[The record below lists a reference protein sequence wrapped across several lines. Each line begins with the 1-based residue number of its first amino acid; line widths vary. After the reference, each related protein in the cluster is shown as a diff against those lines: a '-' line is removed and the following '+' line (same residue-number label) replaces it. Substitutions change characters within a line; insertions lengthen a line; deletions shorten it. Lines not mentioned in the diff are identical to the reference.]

1 LDQEII
7 HRLLKQEI
15 MKESVTYQEILR
27 EGMAEG
33 KAEGKAEGM
42 AEGELL
48 GKLKSVPGFL
58 ALGLSV
64 EQIAGALG
72 LDIELVRGVV
82 VEHGEVQVVNRI
94 ALNMLRSG
102 MAINLIAQ
110 VTELSPEQIQK
121 LS

>member
-1 LDQEII
+1 
-7 HRLLKQEI
+7 

-27 EGMAEG
+27 EGMAKG
-33 KAEGKAEGM
+33 KAEGKV
-42 AEGELL
+42 EGELL

-72 LDIELVRGVV
+72 LEVELVQGVV
-82 VEHGEVQVVNRI
+82 VDSSEVQVVNRI

-102 MAINLIAQ
+102 MAIDLIAQ
-110 VTELSPEQIQK
+110 FTELSTEQIQN